1 MNREEIESA
10 IRSVL
15 FHQLGID
22 AHEGDNLIE
31 LDPDI
36 PTDEV
41 LKDALELIGENG
53 KSLEYESWDGSLSG
67 LVDIIRVTVDR
78 DQRGTKR
85 TTS

>member
-1 MNREEIESA
+1 MNREEIESV

-41 LKDALELIGENG
+41 LKDVLELIGEKG
-53 KSLEYESWDGSLSG
+53 KSLEYESWNGSLSG
-67 LVDIIRVTVDR
+67 LVDIIRATVDR
-78 DQRGTKR
+78 EQRSIKR
-85 TTS
+85 TTN